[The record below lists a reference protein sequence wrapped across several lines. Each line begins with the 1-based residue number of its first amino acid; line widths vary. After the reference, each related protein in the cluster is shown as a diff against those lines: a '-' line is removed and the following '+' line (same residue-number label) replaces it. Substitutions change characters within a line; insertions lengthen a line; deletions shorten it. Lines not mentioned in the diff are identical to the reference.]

1 VGLELLRQEKG
12 ADMRIAE
19 RSLDGALPQA
29 PAAAAGAGPAGAVPA
44 PSRLG
49 RGGAEAAGGGP
60 PERPQRQGR
69 WQERGQGCK
78 VLIDGSWTIG
88 KLVEQSG
95 DMCFVS
101 IYSSNKQVR
110 TIQVPR
116 NRLLDLK
123 GHPFFPDSQAGEPK
137 QRPAGPSAAQP
148 RGRPSSSA
156 AVEGARSVLD
166 VIDCADSE

>member
-29 PAAAAGAGPAGAVPA
+29 PAAAAGAGPAGAVPPAASAAAA
-44 PSRLG
+44 PRPP
-49 RGGAEAAGGGP
+49 AEALRRGPSGKGAG
-60 PERPQRQGR
+60 RSAAK
-69 WQERGQGCK
+69 CK